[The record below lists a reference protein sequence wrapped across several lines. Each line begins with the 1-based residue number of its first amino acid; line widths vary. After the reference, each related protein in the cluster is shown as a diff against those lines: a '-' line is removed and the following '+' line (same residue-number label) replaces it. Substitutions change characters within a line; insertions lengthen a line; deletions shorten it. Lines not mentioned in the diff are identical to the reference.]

1 MEKFRNF
8 DPLRVFTKS
17 CGGFEASS
25 IDDLRST
32 ASSYVG
38 GRDLCLRKNEVVAC
52 LWAVCRVLV
61 YVHVCCCCN
70 FYFSVWVSFW
80 ALQRKQGSLTFFEA
94 MNEWRQPPNLR
105 RSRSICV
112 TKYVKRDPIRRTS
125 LSTDFH
131 KNQCN
136 GSVVET
142 PISQVGF
149 HCFVYSYFLHCVRF
163 MEWKWFLVPTK
174 LTSYSCKCT

>member
-1 MEKFRNF
+1 MLAEKRSGMPVSSVPSARLCTCLLLLQLLFFRLSLF
-8 DPLRVFTKS
+8 LGFAKKTRLLDVLR
-17 CGGFEASS
+17 
-25 IDDLRST
+25 
-32 ASSYVG
+32 
-38 GRDLCLRKNEVVAC
+38 
-52 LWAVCRVLV
+52 
-61 YVHVCCCCN
+61 
-70 FYFSVWVSFW
+70 
-80 ALQRKQGSLTFFEA
+80 A

-149 HCFVYSYFLHCVRF
+149 HCFVYSFFFFALRSFYGMKMIFSTYKINFLLFLLMQMHTIRF
-163 MEWKWFLVPTK
+163 NVSHNKSQLYGVVLAEFSAQLGMKFVN
-174 LTSYSCKCT
+174 

>member
-1 MEKFRNF
+1 MLAEKRSGMPVSSVPSARLCTCLLLLQLLFFRLSLFLGFAKKTRLF
-8 DPLRVFTKS
+8 DVF
-17 CGGFEASS
+17 
-25 IDDLRST
+25 R
-32 ASSYVG
+32 
-38 GRDLCLRKNEVVAC
+38 
-52 LWAVCRVLV
+52 
-61 YVHVCCCCN
+61 
-70 FYFSVWVSFW
+70 
-80 ALQRKQGSLTFFEA
+80 A

-149 HCFVYSYFLHCVRF
+149 HCFVYSYFFALSSFYGIKMLFSTYKINFLLMQMHIIRF
-163 MEWKWFLVPTK
+163 NVSHNKSQLYGVVLAEFSAQLGMKFVN
-174 LTSYSCKCT
+174 